1 MTGVTATKTLK
12 RFPNIFVPGDAI
24 VSQKEMG
31 RTLVNLRQLGIY
43 PSFVGGATGQG
54 GYNAAGDLLTQTVD
68 GFDLNNIWTE
78 FQNAI
83 ALVNEQRST
92 LVRLLTF
99 PVTNNVER
107 VPTISQGDFERASEY
122 GEPRGIRPSGAYQ
135 TLGYDFTDYDLAA
148 RFTWKFLRDAPAQQ
162 VEAINLMA
170 IEADNRLIYNK
181 VLDSMFNPTNRLAD
195 INGQD
200 VNVYA
205 LYNADTTVPPPYKTN
220 TFDGT
225 HTHYLVAGNAAVQSG
240 DLDDMYEHLRH
251 HGYSAENGV
260 SHILAVNPAQANVI
274 RTFRV
279 ASGASYDFIPAQGT
293 PAQFMPV
300 DMTLLNG
307 AQAPNQ
313 ISGIP
318 VLGSYGFWTIIV
330 DDMFP
335 AGYMVGIGT
344 GGPENLRNPVGFRE
358 HENASFR
365 GLRLVKGAAPNYP
378 LIDSFYQRSFGTGIR
393 QRGGSVVMQIK
404 ASGTYDIPTQFATP

>member
-1 MTGVTATKTLK
+1 MTATATLK
-12 RFPNIFVPGDAI
+12 RFPDIFVPGEAI
-24 VSQKEMG
+24 ASKAEMG
-31 RTLVNLRQLGIY
+31 RVLINLRKLGVY
-43 PSFVGGATGQG
+43 PSFVGAATGQG
-54 GYNAAGDLLTQTVD
+54 GFNAAGDLLTQTVD

-78 FQNAI
+78 FQAAI
-83 ALVNEQRST
+83 ALVNQQRT
-92 LVRLLTF
+92 QFLQLLTF

-107 VPTISQGDFERASEY
+107 VPTISSADFERASEY
-122 GEPRGIRPSGAYQ
+122 GEPRGLRPSGAYQ

-148 RFTWKFLRDAPAQQ
+148 RFTWKFLRDSPAQQ

-170 IEADNRLIYNK
+170 IEADNRLMYNK
-181 VLDSMFNPTNRLAD
+181 VMDSLFNPTNRLAD

-205 LYNADTTVPPPYKTN
+205 LYNADGTVPPPYKTN

-225 HTHYLVAGNAAVQSG
+225 HNHYMVAGNATVQSG

-260 SHILAVNPAQANVI
+260 SHLLGVNPAQANVI

-279 ASGASYDFIPAQGT
+279 ATGAAYDFIPATGT

-300 DMTLLNG
+300 DMVLLNG
-307 AQAPNQ
+307 SQVGGS

-318 VLGSYGFWTIIV
+318 VIGSYGYWTVIA

-344 GGPENLRNPVGFRE
+344 GGPENLNNPVGFRE
-358 HENASFR
+358 HENTSFR
-365 GLRLVKGAAPNYP
+365 GLRLVKGPQPNYP